1 MNPNGFELKPYG
13 QLVSGELVVYDIRG
27 QAVFHSTYNSGK
39 GEWSQNK
46 AKGLNMS
53 VYFYSFRGVNGD
65 KFDGK
70 IFTGQDL

>member
-1 MNPNGFELKPYG
+1 M
-13 QLVSGELVVYDIRG
+13 VHDIRG
-27 QAVFHSTYNSGK
+27 QAVFHSTYNAGK
-39 GEWSQNK
+39 GEWSQAT

-70 IFTGQDL
+70 IFMSQDL